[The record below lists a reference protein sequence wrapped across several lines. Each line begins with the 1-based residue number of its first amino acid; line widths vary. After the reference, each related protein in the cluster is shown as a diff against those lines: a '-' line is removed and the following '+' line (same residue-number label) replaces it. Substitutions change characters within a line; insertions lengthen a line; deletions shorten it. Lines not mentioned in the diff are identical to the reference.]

1 MSQFE
6 PAVGQTRSLAERLDS
21 LYEFDREPVRQEALL
36 GWRKF
41 AAMFAGEHIAATE
54 FVIGALFVI
63 HGVSARDLVLG
74 LLIGDI
80 LAVLSYGLVCAPI
93 ATRTR
98 LTLYW
103 YFRKIGG
110 PALSVLYNTAN
121 AILFCI
127 VAGAMISVSAT
138 SVGMAFSVKI
148 PTLNDLYPNSVGWV
162 VVTLCVGMVVT
173 IVAILGFE
181 KISEFSQVCS
191 PWLAAVFFAGA
202 LALLPTFGKVDTL
215 KDLWES
221 ATTRIWTGVPTLG
234 QSKYTL
240 RHIVFFAWFCNLSL
254 HVGLSD
260 MALLRYAKKWTYGF
274 WSATGM
280 FVGHFLAWIC
290 SGVMVAAVGREMNP
304 GRMAFTAAGF
314 AGAMAV
320 VIAGWTSSN
329 PNLYRAGLAFQTIT
343 PNWKRWKVTLA
354 AGLITSFL
362 ACFPLFFMH
371 LLDFVA
377 LYGLILMPV
386 GAIVFAEH
394 WIFPQLN
401 WTSSWA
407 EKHKLFLNWPALLS
421 WTVSLAV
428 AFLLPVHLFI
438 KGLPGYLIALI
449 AYLGFSYLWG
459 AAADAPPPKASLN
472 APLANGGD

>member
-1 MSQFE
+1 MTQPKLAGGPS
-6 PAVGQTRSLAERLDS
+6 AKTLAERLDS

-63 HGVSARDLVLG
+63 HGVSARDLILG
-74 LLIGDI
+74 LFLGNI

-110 PALSVLYNTAN
+110 PGLSLLYNTAN

-138 SVGMAFSVKI
+138 SVGMAFAVKT

-162 VVTLCVGMVVT
+162 VVTLGVGMVVT

-181 KISEFSQVCS
+181 KLSEFSQVCS
-191 PWLAAVFFAGA
+191 PWLATVFFAGA
-202 LALLPTFGKVDTL
+202 LALLPTFGKIASLNDV
-215 KDLWES
+215 WEI
-221 ATTRIWTGVPTLG
+221 ATTRIWTGIPSPG

-240 RHIVFFAWFCNLSL
+240 WHITFFAWFANLSL

-274 WSATGM
+274 LSATGM
-280 FVGHFLAWIC
+280 FLGHFLAWLS

-304 GRMAFTAAGF
+304 GRMAYTAAGL

-343 PNWKRWKVTLA
+343 ANWKRWKITLA

-377 LYGLILMPV
+377 LYGLLLMPI

-394 WIFPQLN
+394 WIFPRLN
-401 WTSSWA
+401 WTSTWA
-407 EKHKLFLNWPALLS
+407 EKRNLFINWPALLS
-421 WTVSLAV
+421 WIVSLTV
-428 AFLLPVHLFI
+428 AFLLPIHLFL
-438 KGLPGYLIALI
+438 KGLPGYFIALVT
-449 AYLGFSYLWG
+449 YLAFSYLWG
-459 AAADAPPPKASLN
+459 VAGESCKGRPLN
-472 APLANGGD
+472 ASDHH